1 MFKIEQS
8 TRVTFP
14 LDINCLGK
22 VEPRMRK
29 LISFNILDLM
39 IVTRNGLSFL

>member
-1 MFKIEQS
+1 MFEIEQL
-8 TRVTFP
+8 TKVTFP

-22 VEPRMRK
+22 VDPRMRK
-29 LISFNILDLM
+29 LISFNVLDLI